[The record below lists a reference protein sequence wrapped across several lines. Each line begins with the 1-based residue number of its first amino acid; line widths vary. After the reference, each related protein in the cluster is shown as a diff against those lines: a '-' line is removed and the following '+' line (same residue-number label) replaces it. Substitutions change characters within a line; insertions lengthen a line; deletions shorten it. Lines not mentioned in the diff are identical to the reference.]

1 MLEVDLKHFPSK
13 LYKARNIALI
23 GNGGNL
29 AIAQHMASDISRHTG
44 KFCFAPDS
52 VHTTAVGGDSD
63 WKKPWVVQYAKHAD
77 LIIGITC
84 RKNSGISNALMSMS
98 QEVVQGTTDTLLIAP
113 EQHEVLDTL
122 VIPARTYHEFECTAL
137 WTIYRMMEHL
147 GVELPIL
154 PHIK

>member
-1 MLEVDLKHFPSK
+1 MLKVDLRHFPSK
-13 LYKARNIALI
+13 IMKARSIALI

-29 AIAQHMASDISRHTG
+29 AIAQHMASDLTRHTG

-52 VHTTAVGGDSD
+52 VHTTAVGGDGD
-63 WKKPWVVQYAKHAD
+63 WKLPWMQYAKHAD

-84 RKNSGISNALMSMS
+84 RKHSSTSDAVMDIRH
-98 QEVVQGTTDTLLIAP
+98 QCDTLLIAP

-122 VIPARTYHEFECTAL
+122 IIPAKTYHEFEYTAL
-137 WTIYRMMEHL
+137 WTIYRIMENL
-147 GVELPIL
+147 GVILPNL